1 MKTLLEMELAWQHE
15 YLMVVL
21 KKSLFICLRSEGI
34 LEAAQIGQCWKYK
47 VANFLCIDWLKTR
60 IIPFIS
66 V

>member
-34 LEAAQIGQCWKYK
+34 LEAAQIGQCWNFK
-47 VANFLCIDWLKTR
+47 VK
-60 IIPFIS
+60 
-66 V
+66 